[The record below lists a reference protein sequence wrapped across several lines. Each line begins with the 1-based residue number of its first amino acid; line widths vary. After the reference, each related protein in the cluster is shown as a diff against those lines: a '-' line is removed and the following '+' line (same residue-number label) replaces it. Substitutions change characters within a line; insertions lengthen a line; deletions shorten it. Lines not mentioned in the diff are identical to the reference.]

1 MSQRRDVAI
10 AVATWACAVVA
21 LALAAPL
28 AAAEPDAS
36 VPDTG
41 DPAWWILALLL
52 TVQAALLLL
61 ARRAPLPTL
70 LAVATAGP
78 VAALAGAGD
87 ATGLTLF
94 AVVVATYRATT
105 SAAPRRWLAVGAAA
119 ALVAVGGLVAGLDAG
134 AAAGAALLGSL
145 VQAVGTL
152 GLTVLVATVVS
163 TRQEAGRARRERL
176 EALERE
182 QQALVQVA
190 VAHERTAMARELHDI
205 AAHHLSGIAVMAAAI
220 GTQVDSDPA
229 GAKASAQEVRRQ
241 STAVLRDLRR
251 LVGLLREG
259 DPTDGTRPETLAGIA
274 ALVGESPAGDHD
286 AVGLSVLEGPG
297 PLGRGV
303 GPLAQLTAYRM
314 VQESLANARRHAP
327 GAAAEVV
334 VDDTADDRLVLTVRN
349 APATPAVPP
358 GDRAGFGLVGMRER
372 AELTGSELD
381 AGPAPDGGWQ
391 VVLRIPRD
399 PVEDP

>member
-1 MSQRRDVAI
+1 MPERRDLAI
-10 AVATWACAVVA
+10 AGGTWACAVAA
-21 LALAAPL
+21 LGLAAPL
-28 AAAEPDAS
+28 AASDAEAS
-36 VPDTG
+36 VPDAG
-41 DPAWWILALLL
+41 DPAWWVLALLL
-52 TVQAALLLL
+52 TTQAVLLLR

-70 LAVATAGP
+70 LGVSVAAP
-78 VAALAGAGD
+78 VAALAGARD

-94 AVVVATYRATT
+94 AVIVATYLATT
-105 SAAPRRWLAVGAAA
+105 STAPRRRPAVGAAA

-134 AAAGAALLGSL
+134 TATGAALLGAL

-259 DPTDGTRPETLAGIA
+259 DPTDGTRPETVAGIA
-274 ALVGESPAGDHD
+274 ALVGESPGVVA
-286 AVGLSVLEGPG
+286 LTVLEGPR
-297 PLGRGV
+297 PLGDRV

-327 GAAAEVV
+327 GADVEVV

-349 APATPAVPP
+349 TAAPSAGPS

-381 AGPAPDGGWQ
+381 AGPAAGGGWQ

-399 PVEDP
+399 PVEGL

>member
-1 MSQRRDVAI
+1 MTDRRDLAI
-10 AVATWACAVVA
+10 AAGTWTCAVAA

-28 AAAEPDAS
+28 AASEPDAS
-36 VPDTG
+36 IPDVG
-41 DPAWWILALLL
+41 DPAWWVLALLL
-52 TVQAALLLL
+52 TAQGVLLLR
-61 ARRAPLPTL
+61 ARQTPMPTL
-70 LAVATAGP
+70 LAAAVASP
-78 VAALAGAGD
+78 LAAAAGAAD

-94 AVVVATYRATT
+94 AVIVVTYLATA
-105 SAAPRRWLAVGAAA
+105 SAAPRRWPVVGAAA
-119 ALVAVGGLVAGLDAG
+119 ALVAVGGLVAGIDAG

-145 VQAVGTL
+145 IQAVGTL
-152 GLTVLVATVVS
+152 GLTALVATVVS

-241 STAVLRDLRR
+241 SSAVLRDLRR

-259 DPTDGTRPETLAGIA
+259 DPTDGTRPETLAGITP
-274 ALVGESPAGDHD
+274 LVGESPAGEV
-286 AVGLSVLEGPG
+286 ALTVLEGSG

-303 GPLAQLTAYRM
+303 GPLAQLAAYRT

-327 GAAAEVV
+327 GAAVEVL
-334 VDDTADDRLVLTVRN
+334 VDDTAEELLVVTVRN
-349 APATPAVPP
+349 GPVAPAVAA
-358 GDRAGFGLVGMRER
+358 GDHTGFGLVGMRER
-372 AELTGSELD
+372 AELTGAELE
-381 AGPAPDGGWQ
+381 AGPAPDGGWR

-399 PVEDP
+399 PVEDA